1 VVALIALGTLLFV
14 RSRRKSQWAAEAKA
28 LSKETR
34 EVVDLQLPPVLG
46 YVDPQLRSL
55 SWPAVETALVAVT
68 TRWSALAET
77 APDEELP
84 RVQEIT
90 RLLQELVRGV
100 RDENDALLQGR
111 DWSLLRP
118 RIEQDRAAIADL
130 LSPGP
135 APPPPAP
142 PTGPTGVAPQT

>member
-1 VVALIALGTLLFV
+1 VLGTLLFV
-14 RSRRKSQWAAEAKA
+14 RSRRRSQWVAEAEA
-28 LSKETR
+28 LTKETR

-46 YVDPQLRSL
+46 YVDPQLRAI
-55 SWPAVETALVAVT
+55 SWPAVEAALVALT
-68 TRWSALAET
+68 TRWNALADT

-84 RVQEIT
+84 RVQEIA

-100 RDENDALLQGR
+100 RAENDALTQGR

-130 LSPGP
+130 LRP
-135 APPPPAP
+135 APASPPAAP
-142 PTGPTGVAPQT
+142 PTGPTGVPPQT